1 MTVYEAIMKRRT
13 IRKYKQTKIQPE
25 IFKKIVNSA
34 RVCASAANMQP
45 LKYIIVSS
53 DEMCK
58 EIFPCLK
65 WAAYFKDGS
74 GEPKEGE
81 EPTAYVIILGDKNI
95 KASFDTDAG
104 AAITNMMLTA
114 YEEGLGSCW
123 FASVDREK
131 VRNIL
136 NIDDNLDVLYVLSL
150 GYPSEE
156 SSECEM
162 KDNDVKYFRNDDGS
176 ISVPKRSMDEVLI
189 DIR

>member
-1 MTVYEAIMKRRT
+1 MTVYEVIMKRRT
-13 IRKYKQTKIQPE
+13 IRKYKQTKIE
-25 IFKKIVNSA
+25 GEVLKRIINSA

-45 LKYIIVSS
+45 LKYIVVSS

-74 GEPKEGE
+74 GKPKEGE
-81 EPTAYVIILGDKNI
+81 EPAAYVIILGDKNI
-95 KASFDTDAG
+95 KTSFDTDAG

-123 FASVDREK
+123 FASVDREN

-136 NIDDNLDVLYVLSL
+136 SIDENLDVLYVLSL

-156 SSECEM
+156 SNECEM

-189 DIR
+189 DIV

>member
-1 MTVYEAIMKRRT
+1 MTVYEAITKRRT

-25 IFKKIVNSA
+25 ILKKIINSA
-34 RVCASAANMQP
+34 RLCASAANMQP

-53 DEMCK
+53 DNMCK

-74 GEPKEGE
+74 GKPKEGE

-95 KASFDTDAG
+95 KTSFDTDAG

-123 FASVDREK
+123 FASVDRQK
-131 VRNIL
+131 VKEIL
-136 NIDDNLDVLYVLSL
+136 TIDENLDILYVLSL
-150 GYPSEE
+150 GYPMEE
-156 SSECEM
+156 SRECEM
-162 KDNDVKYFRNDDGS
+162 KDNDIKYFRNDDGS

-189 DIR
+189 DII

>member
-13 IRKYKQTKIQPE
+13 IRKYKQIKPANDVL
-25 IFKKIVNSA
+25 KKIINSA

-45 LKYIIVSS
+45 LKYMVVSS

-58 EIFPCLK
+58 RIFPCLK

-74 GEPKEGE
+74 GKPKEGE
-81 EPTAYVIILGDKNI
+81 KPTAYVIILGDKNI
-95 KASFDTDAG
+95 KTSFDTDAG

-123 FASVDREK
+123 FASVKRQK
-131 VRNIL
+131 VKEIL
-136 NIDDNLDVLYVLSL
+136 NIDENLDVVYILSL
-150 GYPSEE
+150 GFPMEE
-156 SSECEM
+156 SNECEM
-162 KDNDVKYFRNDDGS
+162 KDNDVKYFRNEDGS

-189 DIR
+189 DIV